1 MAIDPNTTAVTFTP
15 TEVEARQAEV
25 DSYTKNIAIYTQIL
39 ATLNGEWDAD
49 LLEYKGID
57 AHVAAKACSL
67 ERIARLA
74 ELQQYDHISGLL
86 RTEILERTKSQAIL
100 NAMTA

>member
-25 DSYTKNIAIYTQIL
+25 DSYNKNIAIYTQIL

-49 LLEYKGID
+49 LAQYKDVD
-57 AHVAAKACSL
+57 AHVAAKACPL
-67 ERIARLA
+67 DKIARLA